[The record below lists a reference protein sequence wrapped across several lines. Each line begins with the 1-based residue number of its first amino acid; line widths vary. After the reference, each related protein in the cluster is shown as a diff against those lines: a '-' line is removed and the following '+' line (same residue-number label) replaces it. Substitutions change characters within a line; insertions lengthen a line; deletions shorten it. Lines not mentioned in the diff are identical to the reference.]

1 MKLLISK
8 KIEKKSGSISTY
20 FSYKTLQMDDY
31 KRSWERFPVDCK
43 THETWLLTKTYSCKS
58 L

>member
-43 THETWLLTKTYSCKS
+43 THET
-58 L
+58 